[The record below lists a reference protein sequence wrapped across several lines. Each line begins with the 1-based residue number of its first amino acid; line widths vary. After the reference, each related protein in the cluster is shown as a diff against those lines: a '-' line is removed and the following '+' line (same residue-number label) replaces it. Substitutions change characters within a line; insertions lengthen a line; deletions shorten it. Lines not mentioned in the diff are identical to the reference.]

1 MKNYG
6 MTDYQIKKA
15 YDKLRFNR
23 EYMQTNGIQ
32 LDGKVVPFASF
43 VANSYTNAHRYVA
56 ELQHRAWSIYEYAEE
71 RKLKNIFIT
80 LTLPSKWHP
89 KKTINRK
96 LVNNPKFGGRKFL
109 SNKYTLINGVRYKF
123 LNCDI
128 RFKCYDGSFKSYFY
142 FGNSVDKYTPRNA
155 SKELSKM
162 FSRLLKD
169 RSYTSIDKD
178 ERCYFRVTEPHKD
191 GTPHLHISLFVPED
205 KVERIVKAL
214 KRLYPAP
221 LGKIETDVKSPVKY
235 LMKYV
240 LKTLDDLRDEKS
252 DISNLTLWYLYHGI
266 SRFYTS
272 RTFVVLEVYRKLNG
286 MYSLRELTKDYRSQD
301 VSVYLDTTTRKI
313 ASIEN
318 EHGTIYT
325 PKPVNW
331 LEKLEA
337 KDRLGVVIFN
347 FVYDG
352 VRIPK
357 SFTLKQR
364 FIFKASLSD
373 FKSALLLDSGFE
385 SIYEEPAWTP
395 PVYVIIDGERHI
407 YVGIDIRDE
416 SNFFVFNFLYDGVH
430 TSKSF
435 TLKQNFLFVSSLKKV
450 VKPKKMPYQM
460 TDFELYNYFNNL
472 DIDLVDDKHYMK
484 TRNLLIERGY
494 LDEDV
499 LPLDAMEY
507 IDYYFETEGAF

>member
-15 YDKLRFNR
+15 YDKLKFNR
-23 EYMQTNGIQ
+23 EYMQSNGIQ
-32 LDGKVVPFASF
+32 LDGKIVPFADF
-43 VANSYTNAHRYVA
+43 VANSYINSNRYVA

-71 RKLKNIFIT
+71 RNLKNIFIT
-80 LTLPSKWHP
+80 LTLPSEWHP

-128 RFKCYDGSFKSYFY
+128 RFKCYDGSFESYLY

-155 SKELSKM
+155 SVQLSRNLK
-162 FSRLLKD
+162 RLFDD
-169 RSYTSIDKD
+169 RSFKSVDKD
-178 ERCYFRVTEPHKD
+178 DRCYFRVTEPHKD
-191 GTPHLHISLFVPED
+191 GTPHLHISLFVPDD

-221 LGKIETDVKSPVKY
+221 LGKVETNVKSPVRY

-272 RTFVVLEVYRKLNG
+272 RTFVALEVYRKLNG
-286 MYSLRELTKDYRSQD
+286 MYSLRDLTKDYRSQD
-301 VSVYLDTTTRKI
+301 IAVYLDTTTRKI

-318 EHGTIYT
+318 EHGVIYT

-331 LEKLEA
+331 YEKLYE
-337 KDRLGVVIFN
+337 
-347 FVYDG
+347 
-352 VRIPK
+352 
-357 SFTLKQR
+357 
-364 FIFKASLSD
+364 SD
-373 FKSALLLDSGFE
+373 HTYLEGEFE
-385 SIYEEPAWTP
+385 PLFREKKVQKPID
-395 PVYVIIDGERHI
+395 VIIDGEQ
-407 YVGIDIRDE
+407 
-416 SNFFVFNFLYDGVH
+416 FVYIN
-430 TSKSF
+430 KEI
-435 TLKQNFLFVSSLKKV
+435 

-472 DIDLVDDKHYMK
+472 DIDLVDDKHYMH
-484 TRNLLIERGY
+484 TRNLLIDRGY
-494 LDEDV
+494 LDEDI
-499 LPLDAMEY
+499 LPLDAMEKVNE
-507 IDYYFETEGAF
+507 YFELEGAF

>member
-71 RKLKNIFIT
+71 RNLKNIFIT

-89 KKTINRK
+89 KKTVNRK
-96 LVNNPKFGGRKFL
+96 LVYNPKFAGRKYICTI
-109 SNKYTLINGVRYKF
+109 NKISFINAHIVQRVPF
-123 LNCDI
+123 IEPELDFSETI
-128 RFKCYDGSFKSYFY
+128 
-142 FGNSVDKYTPRNA
+142 DKYTPRNA
-155 SKELSKM
+155 AKQLSKN
-162 FSRLLKD
+162 LKRFFDD
-169 RSYTSIDKD
+169 RSFKEVDKD
-178 ERCYFRVTEPHKD
+178 DRCYFRVTEPHKD
-191 GTPHLHISLFVPED
+191 GTPHLHISLFVPDD

-214 KRLYPAP
+214 SRLFPAP

-240 LKTLDDLRDEKS
+240 LKTLDDLRDEQS

-272 RTFVVLEVYRKLNG
+272 RTFVALEVYRKLNG

-301 VSVYLDTTTRKI
+301 VAVYLDTTTRKI

-331 LEKLEA
+331 YEKLYE
-337 KDRLGVVIFN
+337 
-347 FVYDG
+347 
-352 VRIPK
+352 
-357 SFTLKQR
+357 
-364 FIFKASLSD
+364 SD
-373 FKSALLLDSGFE
+373 FTYLEGEFE
-385 SIYEEPAWTP
+385 PLFREKQVTR
-395 PVYVIIDGERHI
+395 PVDVIIDGEQFV
-407 YVGIDIRDE
+407 YVNKEII
-416 SNFFVFNFLYDGVH
+416 
-430 TSKSF
+430 
-435 TLKQNFLFVSSLKKV
+435 
-450 VKPKKMPYQM
+450 KPKKMPYQM
-460 TDFELYNYFNNL
+460 TDFDLYNYFHDL
-472 DIDLVDDKHYMK
+472 DIDLVDSHHYMH
-484 TRNLLIERGY
+484 TRNLLIDRGY
-494 LDEDV
+494 LDEDI
-499 LPLDAMEY
+499 LPLDVMQHV
-507 IDYYFETEGAF
+507 DDYFEMESAF